1 MKSNTKIH
9 SSGNKPTKVRW
20 GIIAL
25 IFCATTINYIDR
37 QVIGLL
43 KPTLQ
48 HELGWSEAD
57 FGYIITIFNIAY
69 AVGMI
74 VGGRMLDKFGTRIGY
89 TITIFV
95 WSLGGM
101 LHAAVRTV
109 LGFSVMRAILGIGEA
124 GNFPAAVKT
133 TAEWFPKRDRAFAT
147 GVFNSGSTIGAITA
161 PFIVAV
167 IAESLGWEWA
177 FIITGAM
184 GFVWIIEGLIYYNVP
199 EKHSK
204 VNRAELEYIQ
214 DKEPNEGES
223 ESQEVLSSRQ
233 VSWYKLFVYPQ
244 TYGIFLGRFV
254 TDWVWWFFLFWI
266 PDYIMSTQN
275 VDLKATVLP
284 LVIIYTMASC
294 GGLAGGAVSS
304 HLIKAGR
311 SIDYARKTTILIF
324 GCLVLLLNV
333 VPYVNNIWIIA
344 VLIGIAASTHQAWAS
359 NIYTVVSDIY
369 PKHLVA
375 SMTGISSV
383 GGAIGGALG
392 ATFVGLL
399 LHKTGS
405 YALVFMVASCMYI
418 MAWLFLKIFI
428 RRIQPLNTIIH

>member
-184 GFVWIIEGLIYYNVP
+184 GFVWIIAWLIYYNVP

-214 DKEPNEGES
+214 DKETKEGES
-223 ESQEVLSSRQ
+223 ESQEELSSRQ

-266 PDYIMSTQN
+266 PD
-275 VDLKATVLP
+275 
-284 LVIIYTMASC
+284 
-294 GGLAGGAVSS
+294 
-304 HLIKAGR
+304 
-311 SIDYARKTTILIF
+311 
-324 GCLVLLLNV
+324 
-333 VPYVNNIWIIA
+333 
-344 VLIGIAASTHQAWAS
+344 
-359 NIYTVVSDIY
+359 
-369 PKHLVA
+369 
-375 SMTGISSV
+375 
-383 GGAIGGALG
+383 
-392 ATFVGLL
+392 
-399 LHKTGS
+399 
-405 YALVFMVASCMYI
+405 
-418 MAWLFLKIFI
+418 
-428 RRIQPLNTIIH
+428 

>member
-9 SSGNKPTKVRW
+9 SSNKPTKVRW

-184 GFVWIIEGLIYYNVP
+184 GFVWIIAWLIYYNVP

>member
-1 MKSNTKIH
+1 MKKSNI
-9 SSGNKPTKVRW
+9 RW
-20 GIIAL
+20 IIVAL
-25 IFCATTINYIDR
+25 IFFATTINYIDR

-48 HELGWSEAD
+48 SELGWSEAD
-57 FGYIITIFNIAY
+57 FGYIITVFNIAY
-69 AVGMI
+69 AVGM
-74 VGGRMLDKFGTRIGY
+74 VLGGRMLDKFGTRLGY

-101 LHAAVRTV
+101 LHAAVRSV
-109 LGFSVMRAILGIGEA
+109 VGFAAMRAILGIGEA

-147 GVFNSGSTIGAITA
+147 GVFNSGSTIGAIAA

-167 IAESLGWEWA
+167 IADALGWQWA

-184 GFVWIIEGLIYYNVP
+184 GFVWIIAWLLLYNSP
-199 EKHSK
+199 DKHKS
-204 VNRAELEYIQ
+204 VNEAELEYIHS
-214 DKEPNEGES
+214 DDALENSENEAGNN
-223 ESQEVLSSRQ
+223 VK
-233 VSWYKLFVYPQ
+233 VSWASLFRYPQ

-266 PDYIMSTQN
+266 PDFIMSSHH

-284 LVIIYTMASC
+284 LVIIYAMASC

-304 HLIKAGR
+304 GFIKSGK
-311 SIDYARKTTILIF
+311 SIDFARKTTILLF
-324 GCLVLLLNV
+324 GCLVLLLNL
-333 VPYVNNIWIIA
+333 VPYVSNLWLMA

-359 NIYTVVSDIY
+359 NIYTIVSDIY
-369 PKHLVA
+369 PKHLIA

-392 ATFVGLL
+392 ASFVGLL
-399 LHKTGS
+399 LEHTGS
-405 YALVFMVASCMYI
+405 YSLVFMIASCMYLL
-418 MAWLFLKIFI
+418 AWLLLKIFI
-428 RRIQPLNTIIH
+428 PKIKPLSV

>member
-1 MKSNTKIH
+1 MKH
-9 SSGNKPTKVRW
+9 SKNISPNGKATKVRW

-48 HELGWSEAD
+48 DELGWSEAD
-57 FGYIITIFNIAY
+57 FGYIITVFNIAY

-89 TITIFV
+89 TLTIFV

-101 LHAAVRTV
+101 LHAAVRSV
-109 LGFSVMRAILGIGEA
+109 LGFAFMRAILGLGEA

-147 GVFNSGSTIGAITA
+147 GVFNSGSTIGAIAA

-167 IAESLGWEWA
+167 IAEALGWQWA
-177 FIITGAM
+177 FIITGAS
-184 GFVWIIEGLIYYNVP
+184 GFVWIIAWLMYYNVP
-199 EKHSK
+199 EKHK
-204 VNRAELEYIQ
+204 RVNKAELDYIQ
-214 DKEPNEGES
+214 DIETGVQES
-223 ESQEVLSSRQ
+223 EVQENDSSEK
-233 VSWYKLFVYPQ
+233 VSWYKLFIYPQ

-266 PDYIMSTQN
+266 PDYIMSTQH

-284 LVIIYTMASC
+284 LVIIYAMASC

-304 HLIKAGR
+304 HLIKIGR
-311 SIDYARKTTILIF
+311 SIDFARKTTILIF

-333 VPYVNNIWIIA
+333 VPYVNNIWLIA
-344 VLIGIAASTHQAWAS
+344 ILIGVAASTHQAWAS
-359 NIYTVVSDIY
+359 NIYTIVSDIY
-369 PKHLVA
+369 PKHLIA
-375 SMTGISSV
+375 SMTGVSSV

-399 LHKTGS
+399 LHNTGS

-418 MAWLFLKIFI
+418 TAWLFLKIFI
-428 RRIQPLNTIIH
+428 HRIQPLNSTSV

>member
-1 MKSNTKIH
+1 M
-9 SSGNKPTKVRW
+9 V
-20 GIIAL
+20 AL
-25 IFCATTINYIDR
+25 VFVATTINYIDR

-43 KPTLQ
+43 KPMLQ
-48 HELGWSEAD
+48 QDLGWSEAD
-57 FGYIITIFNIAY
+57 FGYIITVFNLAY
-69 AVGMI
+69 AIGMI

-89 TITIFV
+89 MLTIAI

-101 LHAAVRTV
+101 LHAAVRSV
-109 LGFSVMRAILGIGEA
+109 AGFAMMRAILGIGEA

-147 GVFNSGSTIGAITA
+147 GVFNSGSTIGAIIA

-167 IAESLGWEWA
+167 IAEAWGWQMA
-177 FIITGAM
+177 FIITGAA
-184 GFVWIIEGLIYYNVP
+184 GFVWIIAWLLYYNTP
-199 EKHSK
+199 DKHKS
-204 VNRAELEYIQ
+204 VNQAELEYIEDKESLANDEDATPQ
-214 DKEPNEGES
+214 DKAEGGYFS
-223 ESQEVLSSRQ
+223 
-233 VSWYKLFVYPQ
+233 LFKYRQ

-275 VDLKATVLP
+275 IDLKATVLP
-284 LVIIYTMASC
+284 LVIIYIMANC

-304 HLIKAGR
+304 WLIRRGMNVT
-311 SIDYARKTTILIF
+311 SARQTTILMF
-324 GCLVLLLNV
+324 GCLVLVLNV
-333 VPYVNNIWIIA
+333 VPYVQNLWFMA

-359 NIYTVVSDIY
+359 NIFTIVSDIY

-399 LHKTGS
+399 LHYTGS
-405 YALVFMVASCMYI
+405 YSLVFMVASCMYLL
-418 MAWLFLKIFI
+418 AWLFLKIFTP
-428 RRIQPLNTIIH
+428 RE

>member
-1 MKSNTKIH
+1 MEKRTNY
-9 SSGNKPTKVRW
+9 RW
-20 GIIAL
+20 RIVAL
-25 IFCATTINYIDR
+25 LFFATTINYIDR

-48 HELGWSEAD
+48 QELGWTEAD
-57 FGYIITIFNIAY
+57 FGYIITVFNIAY
-69 AVGMI
+69 AVGMLI
-74 VGGRMLDKFGTRIGY
+74 GGRMLDKLGTRIGY

-101 LHAAVRTV
+101 LHAAVRSV
-109 LGFSVMRAILGIGEA
+109 AGFSLMRAILGIGEA

-133 TAEWFPKRDRAFAT
+133 VAEWFPKRDRAFAT
-147 GVFNSGSTIGAITA
+147 GVFNSGSTIGAIAA

-167 IAESLGWEWA
+167 IAESLGWQWA
-177 FIITGAM
+177 FIITGAL
-184 GFVWIIEGLIYYNVP
+184 GFIWIIAWLMIYNVP
-199 EKHSK
+199 EKLK
-204 VNRAELEYIQ
+204 GVNKAELEYINSTTENNIQ
-214 DKEPNEGES
+214 EN
-223 ESQEVLSSRQ
+223 SQNSSSS
-233 VSWYKLFVYPQ
+233 VSWRELFRYPQ

-266 PDYIMSTQN
+266 PDYIMTTHN

-284 LVIIYTMASC
+284 LVIIYAMASF

-304 HLIKAGR
+304 QFIKKGYTT
-311 SIDYARKTTILIF
+311 DFARKTTILLF

-333 VPYVNNIWIIA
+333 VPYVDNLWIMA

-359 NIYTVVSDIY
+359 NIYTIVSDIY
-369 PKHLVA
+369 PKNLVA

-392 ATFVGLL
+392 ASFVGLL
-399 LHKTGS
+399 LNHTGS
-405 YALVFMVASCMYI
+405 YTLVFIIASCMYLL
-418 MAWLFLKIFI
+418 AWLLLKIFI
-428 RRIQPLNTIIH
+428 REIKPLER

>member
-1 MKSNTKIH
+1 M
-9 SSGNKPTKVRW
+9 V
-20 GIIAL
+20 AL
-25 IFCATTINYIDR
+25 IFVATTINYIDR

-43 KPTLQ
+43 KPMLQ
-48 HELGWSEAD
+48 QDLGWSEAD
-57 FGYIITIFNIAY
+57 FGYIITVFNLAY
-69 AVGMI
+69 AIGMI

-89 TITIFV
+89 MLTIAI

-101 LHAAVRTV
+101 LHAAVRSV
-109 LGFSVMRAILGIGEA
+109 AGFAMMRAILGIGEA

-147 GVFNSGSTIGAITA
+147 GVFNSGSTIGAIIA

-167 IAESLGWEWA
+167 IAEAWGWQMA
-177 FIITGAM
+177 FIITGAA
-184 GFVWIIEGLIYYNVP
+184 GFVWIIAWLLYYNTP
-199 EKHSK
+199 DKHK
-204 VNRAELEYIQ
+204 GVNQAELEYIEDKESLANDEDATPQ
-214 DKEPNEGES
+214 DKAEGGYFS
-223 ESQEVLSSRQ
+223 
-233 VSWYKLFVYPQ
+233 LFKYRQ

-275 VDLKATVLP
+275 IDLKATVLP
-284 LVIIYTMASC
+284 LVIIYIMANC

-304 HLIKAGR
+304 WLIRKGMNVT
-311 SIDYARKTTILIF
+311 SARQTTILMF
-324 GCLVLLLNV
+324 GCLVLVLNV
-333 VPYVNNIWIIA
+333 VPYVQNLWLMA

-359 NIYTVVSDIY
+359 NIFTIVSDIY

-399 LHKTGS
+399 LHYTGS
-405 YALVFMVASCMYI
+405 YSLVFIVASCMYLL
-418 MAWLFLKIFI
+418 AWLFLKIFTPKK
-428 RRIQPLNTIIH
+428 QK

>member
-1 MKSNTKIH
+1 MKKTN
-9 SSGNKPTKVRW
+9 VRW

-25 IFCATTINYIDR
+25 IFFATTINYIDR

-48 HELGWSEAD
+48 QELGWSEAD
-57 FGYIITIFNIAY
+57 FGYIITVFNIAY
-69 AVGMI
+69 AVGM
-74 VGGRMLDKFGTRIGY
+74 VLGGRMLDKFGTRLGY

-101 LHAAVRTV
+101 LHAAVRSV
-109 LGFSVMRAILGIGEA
+109 AGFSLMRAILGIGEA

-147 GVFNSGSTIGAITA
+147 GVFNSGSTIGAIAA

-167 IAESLGWEWA
+167 IADAMGWQWA
-177 FIITGAM
+177 FIITGAA
-184 GFVWIIEGLIYYNVP
+184 GFVWIIAWLMYYNTP
-199 EKHSK
+199 DRHKS
-204 VNRAELEYIQ
+204 VNQAELEYIHSDDAIEQ
-214 DKEPNEGES
+214 QEASAVES
-223 ESQEVLSSRQ
+223 APKM
-233 VSWYKLFVYPQ
+233 SWAQLFRYPQ

-266 PDYIMSTQN
+266 PDYIMTTHH

-284 LVIIYTMASC
+284 LVIIYAMASG

-304 HLIKAGR
+304 YFIKSGHTA
-311 SIDYARKTTILIF
+311 DFARKTTILIF
-324 GCLVLLLNV
+324 GCLVLVLNL
-333 VPYVNNIWIIA
+333 VPYVDNLWLMAI
-344 VLIGIAASTHQAWAS
+344 LIGIAASTHQAWAS
-359 NIYTVVSDIY
+359 NIYTIVSDIY
-369 PKHLVA
+369 PKNLTA

-392 ATFVGLL
+392 ASFVGLL
-399 LHKTGS
+399 LQHTGS
-405 YALVFMVASCMYI
+405 YTLIFVIASCMYLL
-418 MAWLFLKIFI
+418 AWLILKI
-428 RRIQPLNTIIH
+428 TIKENSRVCPR

>member
-9 SSGNKPTKVRW
+9 PSGNKPTQVRW

-184 GFVWIIEGLIYYNVP
+184 GFVWIIAWLIYYNVP

-214 DKEPNEGES
+214 DKETNEGES